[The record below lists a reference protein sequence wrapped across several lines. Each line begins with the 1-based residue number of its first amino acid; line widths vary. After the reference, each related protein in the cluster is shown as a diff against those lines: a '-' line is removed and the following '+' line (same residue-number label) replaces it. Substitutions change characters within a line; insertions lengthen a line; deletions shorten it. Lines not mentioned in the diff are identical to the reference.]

1 MTLQTKWRIAGGIAL
16 AGSAALAYGGLHW
29 EFPRQSLTHFAIYW
43 LAFLALLAA
52 ALFLALWDLRYIR
65 AQYRSDER
73 ALFHQTLGDEKF
85 RENLREAEHRA
96 HEHEQ
101 GKHN

>member
-29 EFPRQSLTHFAIYW
+29 EFPRQSLTHFALYW
-43 LAFLALLAA
+43 IAFLVFFAA
-52 ALFLALWDLRYIR
+52 ALLLALWDLRYIR

-73 ALFHQTLGDEKF
+73 ALFHQTLGDEK
-85 RENLREAEHRA
+85 LRKQLRDAERQA
-96 HEHEQ
+96 REHEQ
-101 GKHN
+101 GKQN